1 MKSTT
6 EYMIGNT
13 AVQIVNKGKRICVV
27 DVEKRKQKDRI
38 VKRGLVTVIM
48 AAMLTV
54 ACFYVVRLNNQ
65 QVILGDSVQRLQDQV
80 TVLKEKTEEMKRE
93 ASDAALDYDT
103 IFSKAKKLGMKFPK
117 QDQVYD
123 YKVQKSTAVRVK
135 LSLIPI

>member
-27 DVEKRKQKDRI
+27 DVKKRKQKGRM

-123 YKVQKSTAVRVK
+123 YKVQKSTPVRVK
-135 LSLIPI
+135 N

>member
-13 AVQIVNKGKRICVV
+13 GVQIVNKGKRICVV

-135 LSLIPI
+135 N

>member
-1 MKSTT
+1 MKSTM

-27 DVEKRKQKDRI
+27 DVEKRKQKGRI

-135 LSLIPI
+135 N

>member
-27 DVEKRKQKDRI
+27 DVKKRKQKGRM

-103 IFSKAKKLGMKFPK
+103 IFTKAKKLGMKFPK

-135 LSLIPI
+135 N

>member
-27 DVEKRKQKDRI
+27 DVEKRKQKGRM

-93 ASDAALDYDT
+93 ASDATLDYDT

-135 LSLIPI
+135 N

>member
-27 DVEKRKQKDRI
+27 DVKKRKQKGRM

-93 ASDAALDYDT
+93 AIDAALDYDT

-135 LSLIPI
+135 N

>member
-27 DVEKRKQKDRI
+27 DVKKRKQKGRM
-38 VKRGLVTVIM
+38 VKRGLATVIM
-48 AAMLTV
+48 AAMLAV

-135 LSLIPI
+135 S

>member
-27 DVEKRKQKDRI
+27 DVKKRKQKGRM

-93 ASDAALDYDT
+93 ASDGALDYDT

-135 LSLIPI
+135 N

>member
-27 DVEKRKQKDRI
+27 DVKKRKQKGRM

-103 IFSKAKKLGMKFPK
+103 IFFKAKKLGMKFPK
-117 QDQVYD
+117 QDPVYD

-135 LSLIPI
+135 N

>member
-27 DVEKRKQKDRI
+27 DVEKRKQKGRI

-135 LSLIPI
+135 N

>member
-1 MKSTT
+1 MKSTM

-27 DVEKRKQKDRI
+27 DVEKRKQKGRM

-135 LSLIPI
+135 N

>member
-135 LSLIPI
+135 N

>member
-27 DVEKRKQKDRI
+27 DVKKRKRKGRM

-135 LSLIPI
+135 N

>member
-27 DVEKRKQKDRI
+27 DVEKRKQKDQI

-135 LSLIPI
+135 N

>member
-13 AVQIVNKGKRICVV
+13 AAQIVNKGKRICVV
-27 DVEKRKQKDRI
+27 DVKKRKQKGRM

-135 LSLIPI
+135 N

>member
-27 DVEKRKQKDRI
+27 DVEKRKLKGRI

-48 AAMLTV
+48 AAMLTG

-135 LSLIPI
+135 N

>member
-27 DVEKRKQKDRI
+27 DVKKRKQKGRM

-135 LSLIPI
+135 S

>member
-27 DVEKRKQKDRI
+27 DVEKRKQKGRM

-65 QVILGDSVQRLQDQV
+65 QVVLGDSVQRLQDQV

-93 ASDAALDYDT
+93 ASDAALDYNT

-135 LSLIPI
+135 N

>member
-123 YKVQKSTAVRVK
+123 YRVQKSTAVRVK
-135 LSLIPI
+135 N

>member
-27 DVEKRKQKDRI
+27 DVKKRKQKGRM

-80 TVLKEKTEEMKRE
+80 TVLKEKTEERKRE

-135 LSLIPI
+135 N

>member
-27 DVEKRKQKDRI
+27 DVKKRKQKGRM
-38 VKRGLVTVIM
+38 VKRRLVTVIM

-135 LSLIPI
+135 N

>member
-27 DVEKRKQKDRI
+27 DVKKRKQKGRM

-93 ASDAALDYDT
+93 ASDATLDYNT

-135 LSLIPI
+135 N

>member
-6 EYMIGNT
+6 EYMIRNT

-27 DVEKRKQKDRI
+27 DVKKRKQKGRM

-135 LSLIPI
+135 N

>member
-27 DVEKRKQKDRI
+27 DVKKRKQKGRM

-93 ASDAALDYDT
+93 ASDEALDYDT

-135 LSLIPI
+135 N

>member
-6 EYMIGNT
+6 EYMIGNA

-27 DVEKRKQKDRI
+27 DVKKRKKKGRM

-135 LSLIPI
+135 N

>member
-27 DVEKRKQKDRI
+27 DVKKRKQKGRM

-123 YKVQKSTAVRVK
+123 YKEQKSTAVRVK
-135 LSLIPI
+135 N

>member
-27 DVEKRKQKDRI
+27 DVKKRKQKGRM

-103 IFSKAKKLGMKFPK
+103 IFSKAKILGMKFPK

-135 LSLIPI
+135 N

>member
-27 DVEKRKQKDRI
+27 DVKKRKQKDRI

-135 LSLIPI
+135 N

>member
-27 DVEKRKQKDRI
+27 DVKKRKQKGRM

-103 IFSKAKKLGMKFPK
+103 IFSKAKKLGMKFPQ

-135 LSLIPI
+135 N

>member
-27 DVEKRKQKDRI
+27 DAKKRKQKGRM

-135 LSLIPI
+135 N

>member
-27 DVEKRKQKDRI
+27 DVKKRKQKGRM

-65 QVILGDSVQRLQDQV
+65 QVILGDSVQRLQYQV

-135 LSLIPI
+135 N

>member
-27 DVEKRKQKDRI
+27 DVKKRKQKGRM
-38 VKRGLVTVIM
+38 VKSGLVTVIM

-135 LSLIPI
+135 N

>member
-27 DVEKRKQKDRI
+27 DVKKRKQKGRM

-103 IFSKAKKLGMKFPK
+103 IFSKAKKLEMKFPK

-135 LSLIPI
+135 N

>member
-27 DVEKRKQKDRI
+27 DVEKRKLKGRI

-48 AAMLTV
+48 AAMLTG

-103 IFSKAKKLGMKFPK
+103 IFSKAKKLGMKFPN

-135 LSLIPI
+135 N

>member
-27 DVEKRKQKDRI
+27 DVKKRKQKGRM

-65 QVILGDSVQRLQDQV
+65 QVILGDNVQRLQDQV

-135 LSLIPI
+135 N

>member
-27 DVEKRKQKDRI
+27 DVKKRKQKGRM

-65 QVILGDSVQRLQDQV
+65 QVISGDSVQRLQDQV

-135 LSLIPI
+135 N

>member
-27 DVEKRKQKDRI
+27 DVEKRKQKGRM

-48 AAMLTV
+48 AAVLTV

-135 LSLIPI
+135 N

>member
-1 MKSTT
+1 M

-27 DVEKRKQKDRI
+27 DVEKRKQKGRI

-135 LSLIPI
+135 N

>member
-27 DVEKRKQKDRI
+27 DVKKRKQKGRM

-123 YKVQKSTAVRVK
+123 YKVQKSTAVWVK
-135 LSLIPI
+135 N

>member
-27 DVEKRKQKDRI
+27 DVKKRKQKGRM
-38 VKRGLVTVIM
+38 VKRGRVTVIM

-135 LSLIPI
+135 N